1 MVKGRNSKGSGKG
14 GGKSIIFRGKI
25 IPLAKKPGAVTAYER
40 VIKVCNKQIREINGK
55 LRFEKNPFKK
65 IDLSIELCGRKI
77 NRANGQREL
86 FEWFLKNPDVLVV
99 SGLFTTKTKMQQK
112 IREMKRI
119 VLAEER
125 TAKHWRER
133 RKIALK
139 NL

>member
-1 MVKGRNSKGSGKG
+1 MVKGKGRGKG
-14 GGKSIIFRGKI
+14 GGKRLLLGSRIKH
-25 IPLAKKPGAVTAYER
+25 LSTKPSAVTAYER
-40 VIKVCNKQIREINGK
+40 VIKVCDKQIREINGK

-86 FEWFLKNPDVLVV
+86 LEWFLKNPDALVV
-99 SGLFTTKTKMQQK
+99 SGLKTTKTKIKQK
-112 IREMKRI
+112 IREAKKTAI
-119 VLAEER
+119 AEER